1 MKTQPYVVSY
11 QKEHF
16 HKGTR
21 YHWVICGSH
30 NADEMISWGYAETQ
44 EQAEK
49 AAQNEIKDLI
59 AGLTKG
65 GRVVSTSKT
74 LSRNQC

>member
-1 MKTQPYVVSY
+1 MKTPSYVVSY

-21 YHWVICGSH
+21 YHWVICGTQ
-30 NADEMISWGYAETQ
+30 NCDEMVSWGYAETQ

-49 AAQNEIKDLI
+49 AAENEIKDLI
-59 AGLTKG
+59 SGLTKG
-65 GRVVSTSKT
+65 GRVLNTAKT
-74 LSRNQC
+74 FTRS

>member
-1 MKTQPYVVSY
+1 MKTPPYIVSY

-16 HKGTR
+16 HKGMR
-21 YHWVICGSH
+21 YHWVICGAQ
-30 NADEMISWGYAETQ
+30 NTDEMISWGFAETQ

-65 GRVVSTSKT
+65 GRVINTSKSLT
-74 LSRNQC
+74 RSQC